1 MATIN
6 REFFVTQYRD
16 EVNDHIRR
24 ITERLF
30 QLEEQPGNPEQII
43 EEIFRIAH
51 TMKGSSRMM
60 GYADVSALAHKM
72 EDLLVEIRDGHLELH
87 AKIID
92 LLFYCLDT
100 INYLVEGVVKNVK
113 RTTDMEQ
120 FSRLFAEV
128 IAGKDVD
135 VPHLQSQVIRPQQ
148 AAQSAEAAQVS
159 AAPEH
164 AEELEDRQYIRIHT
178 GDLDAILN
186 LVGELIINQHRYE
199 SRRAAYQ
206 EMLDGLRGHRQMIA
220 QLQKLTRHEDA
231 AAECSPVAARAEALD
246 SSSAALLQQAK
257 TLFKRAR
264 TDSQHMRVA
273 INNLQEQVFGIR
285 MVSAS
290 RIFALLPRLVRMTAR
305 KLGKKI
311 DLRILGEETRIDSR
325 IIEEIRDPL
334 IHLVQNA
341 IHHGI
346 EPPEKRKNLG
356 KNPTGTL
363 TIAAA
368 QEGNR
373 ILITV
378 RDDGQGIQSERIRDR
393 ALKDGL
399 LSHRD
404 IKTVSEQELFEL
416 LFHPGFSTSE
426 TVDDIAGRGFG
437 LDIVRQHVD
446 RVQGEIDVRS
456 HAGQGAEFVLKLPLT
471 LTIMDALLV
480 KVADEVFAIPTIAV
494 EKTFDITAENIDHLG
509 KTPVIIHD
517 NALLPVV
524 ELRRLLSS
532 SAPETP
538 VAPPESP
545 DSRNTVIVLQAE
557 ERRLGFLVDDL
568 VEEREIVIK
577 HLGPCLRRV
586 RNVAGATTVR
596 GDVVIILFVRDLIR
610 SADSLLEGVTLSAPA
625 PRREPHSGRLV
636 PRILLVEDS
645 PNTREVQRMM
655 LEEAGYDVLT
665 AEHGAAAL
673 AMLRNAPF
681 DLVITDIEMP
691 EMDGL
696 TLTKTI
702 KRDDA
707 LRQIPVIIVST
718 KSSAADRQNGLNA
731 GAQAYITKGA
741 FDDEAFLKAVD
752 ECLL

>member
-148 AAQSAEAAQVS
+148 SAEAAQIS

-186 LVGELIINQHRYE
+186 LVGELIINQHHYE
-199 SRRAAYQ
+199 SRSAAYQ

-220 QLQKLTRHEDA
+220 QLRKLTRNEDT
-231 AAECSPVAARAEALD
+231 AAECSPVAACVEALD

-273 INNLQEQVFGIR
+273 INNLQEQVFGVR

-456 HAGQGAEFVLKLPLT
+456 HTGQGAEFVLKLPLT

-494 EKTFDITAENIDHLG
+494 EKTFDIAAENIDHLG

-538 VAPPESP
+538 VAPLQSP
-545 DSRNTVIVLQAE
+545 DSRHTVIVLQAE

-610 SADSLLEGVTLSAPA
+610 SADSLLEGVTLSTPA
-625 PRREPHSGRLV
+625 ARREPRSGRLV
-636 PRILLVEDS
+636 PRVLLVEDS
-645 PNTREVQRMM
+645 PNTREVQRMI

-665 AEHGAAAL
+665 AEHGAIAL
-673 AMLRNAPF
+673 SMLRNAPF

>member
-148 AAQSAEAAQVS
+148 AAQPAEAAQVS

-220 QLQKLTRHEDA
+220 QLQKLTRNEDT
-231 AAECSPVAARAEALD
+231 AAECSPVAACVEALD

-538 VAPPESP
+538 VAPNESP

-625 PRREPHSGRLV
+625 PRREPRSGRLV

-645 PNTREVQRMM
+645 PNTREVQRMI

-665 AEHGAAAL
+665 AEHGAIAL
-673 AMLRNAPF
+673 TMLRNAPF

>member
-100 INYLVEGVVKNVK
+100 INYLVEGVAKNVK

-206 EMLDGLRGHRQMIA
+206 EILDGLRSHRQMIA
-220 QLQKLTRHEDA
+220 QLQKLTRNEDA
-231 AAECSPVAARAEALD
+231 AAECSPVAACADALD

-273 INNLQEQVFGIR
+273 INNLQEQVFGVR

-325 IIEEIRDPL
+325 IIEEMRDPL

-373 ILITV
+373 ILISV

-517 NALLPVV
+517 NALLPVF
-524 ELRRLLSS
+524 ELRRLLAS

-538 VAPPESP
+538 VAPLESP
-545 DSRNTVIVLQAE
+545 DGRHTVIVLQAE

-625 PRREPHSGRLV
+625 PRREPRSGRLV
-636 PRILLVEDS
+636 PRVLLVEDS

-673 AMLRNAPF
+673 DMLRGAPF

-696 TLTKTI
+696 TLTKAI

-752 ECLL
+752 EWLL

>member
-148 AAQSAEAAQVS
+148 AAQPAEAAQVS

-220 QLQKLTRHEDA
+220 QLQKLTRNEDT
-231 AAECSPVAARAEALD
+231 AAECSPVAACVEALD

-325 IIEEIRDPL
+325 IIEEMRDPL

-404 IKTVSEQELFEL
+404 IKAVSEQELFEL

-456 HAGQGAEFVLKLPLT
+456 HTGQGAEFVLKLPLT

-494 EKTFDITAENIDHLG
+494 EKTFDIAAENIDHLG

-538 VAPPESP
+538 VAPLQSP
-545 DSRNTVIVLQAE
+545 DSRHTVIVLQAE

-625 PRREPHSGRLV
+625 PRREPRSGRLV

-645 PNTREVQRMM
+645 PNTREVQRMI

-665 AEHGAAAL
+665 AEHGAIAL
-673 AMLRNAPF
+673 SMLRNAPF

>member
-100 INYLVEGVVKNVK
+100 INYLVEGVAKNVK

-148 AAQSAEAAQVS
+148 SAEAAQIS

-186 LVGELIINQHRYE
+186 LVGELIINQHHYE
-199 SRRAAYQ
+199 SRSAAYQ

-220 QLQKLTRHEDA
+220 QLRKLTRNEDA
-231 AAECSPVAARAEALD
+231 AAECSPVAACAEALD
-246 SSSAALLQQAK
+246 SSNAALLQQAK

-325 IIEEIRDPL
+325 IIEEMRDPL
-334 IHLVQNA
+334 IHLAQNA

-404 IKTVSEQELFEL
+404 IKAVSEQELFEL

-456 HAGQGAEFVLKLPLT
+456 HTGQGAEFVLKLPLT

-494 EKTFDITAENIDHLG
+494 EKTFDIAAENIDHLG

-538 VAPPESP
+538 VAPLQSP
-545 DSRNTVIVLQAE
+545 DSRHTVIVLQAE

-610 SADSLLEGVTLSAPA
+610 SADSLLEGVTLSTPA
-625 PRREPHSGRLV
+625 ARREPRSGRLV
-636 PRILLVEDS
+636 PRVLLVEDS
-645 PNTREVQRMM
+645 PNTREVQRMI

-665 AEHGAAAL
+665 AEHGAIAL
-673 AMLRNAPF
+673 SMLRNAPF

>member
-148 AAQSAEAAQVS
+148 AAQPAEAAQVS

-220 QLQKLTRHEDA
+220 QLQKLTRNEDT
-231 AAECSPVAARAEALD
+231 AAECSPVAACADGLD

-325 IIEEIRDPL
+325 IIEEMRDPL
-334 IHLVQNA
+334 IHLAQNA

-404 IKTVSEQELFEL
+404 IKAVSEQELFEL

-456 HAGQGAEFVLKLPLT
+456 HTGQGAEFVLKLPLT

-494 EKTFDITAENIDHLG
+494 EKTFDIAAENIDHLG

-538 VAPPESP
+538 VAPLQSP
-545 DSRNTVIVLQAE
+545 DSRHTVIVLQAE

-610 SADSLLEGVTLSAPA
+610 SADSLLEGVTLSTPA
-625 PRREPHSGRLV
+625 ARREPRSGRLV
-636 PRILLVEDS
+636 PRVLLVEDS
-645 PNTREVQRMM
+645 PNTREVQRMI

-665 AEHGAAAL
+665 AEHGAIAL
-673 AMLRNAPF
+673 SMLRNAPF